1 MQNVAANWRLQWCVC
16 ATAPLRCDSLALSCV
31 RSRVVYTLALNR
43 HALSRKFRKTT
54 QTACCCC
61 CFWLM
66 LLFLLV
72 HLSRRKT
79 NKQQPNELNSKMTL
93 KMLSVACELILF
105 GWIDRHVAVC
115 FRSCSLIICSCR
127 VCSPEWLSSA
137 QRIALAAS
145 VSFVI
150 CLFRCNI
157 LVLLGVDSRGR
168 GKRSSY
174 AQSILLVFFLFT
186 HNSHTHILNTQ
197 HVYCAWFKYYNVI
210 YVTWW
215 PTAVNSKKYNR
226 NVVVVNYFS
235 VVSCS
240 TLYVVFRLRHGWRWT
255 TPHINSL
262 LLLKTVYDWPRLNYI
277 HIFYQTH
284 GHTIW
289 ADLNDTQKKT
299 FCLFR
304 FNRTAVDLN
313 LSTNF
318 REHFLDHGST
328 TPAAVILWSRRRQ

>member
-1 MQNVAANWRLQWCVC
+1 M
-16 ATAPLRCDSLALSCV
+16 
-31 RSRVVYTLALNR
+31 
-43 HALSRKFRKTT
+43 
-54 QTACCCC
+54 
-61 CFWLM
+61 
-66 LLFLLV
+66 
-72 HLSRRKT
+72 
-79 NKQQPNELNSKMTL
+79 
-93 KMLSVACELILF
+93 
-105 GWIDRHVAVC
+105 
-115 FRSCSLIICSCR
+115 
-127 VCSPEWLSSA
+127 
-137 QRIALAAS
+137 
-145 VSFVI
+145 
-150 CLFRCNI
+150 
-157 LVLLGVDSRGR
+157 
-168 GKRSSY
+168 
-174 AQSILLVFFLFT
+174 
-186 HNSHTHILNTQ
+186 
-197 HVYCAWFKYYNVI
+197 YCAWFKYYNVI
-210 YVTWW
+210 YVAWW

-328 TPAAVILWSRRRQ
+328 TPAAVILWSRRRQNRCRLLITITYHPETNQ